1 MTLCHTMAL
10 KTHHD
15 GFMTTQET
23 HICLHILDTST
34 HATQSIR
41 VFQCRPGAPLCIK
54 RAVAARDADIGGST
68 PAPFFRPS
76 PCHAGG
82 PSRPGFVYCWCSP
95 HSSKGALGPHK
106 ACELWGCWTLLWPTP
121 HFAAPLRVGSKAG
134 FERMFL
140 GGNISQ
146 KIGTQPIPEL
156 FGAGVG
162 PNSCWVPNS
171 SPSPPH
177 CGPVVRWSSS
187 RRLWLSSPASAQSCA
202 PTRHPSC
209 RMRLLL

>member
-1 MTLCHTMAL
+1 MLMTPCQMMAL

-82 PSRPGFVYCWCSP
+82 PSRPGFVYCWGSP
-95 HSSKGALGPHK
+95 HPSKGALGPRK
-106 ACELWGCWTLLWPTP
+106 ACELWGCCLLPILL
-121 HFAAPLRVGSKAG
+121 PLFELAQRRDLRECSLGSIYPRK
-134 FERMFL
+134 
-140 GGNISQ
+140 
-146 KIGTQPIPEL
+146 
-156 FGAGVG
+156 
-162 PNSCWVPNS
+162 
-171 SPSPPH
+171 
-177 CGPVVRWSSS
+177 
-187 RRLWLSSPASAQSCA
+187 
-202 PTRHPSC
+202 
-209 RMRLLL
+209 